1 MNPRPPRS
9 TRTYPLLPYTT
20 LVRSR
25 IGDDQHRR
33 LAARRADAD
42 LRAPV
47 EPRRGPGLQRPFL
60 AVRMDDAGA
69 RQDIINTVLVDCVD
83 ADRGADVHRA
93 LSDFDAARSGRRIAD
108 PPRASHSVRPNRRG
122 FPAPR
127 PRFVDYHHRRDT
139 GTQPLR

>member
-69 RQDIINTVLVDCVD
+69 RQDIINLVMVDCVD
-83 ADRGADVHRA
+83 ADRGADVQRPLA
-93 LSDFDAARSGRRIAD
+93 EFEAARRGHPIAD
-108 PPRASHSVRPNRRG
+108 PPPGRPADRPMRRG
-122 FPAPR
+122 FPAHNP
-127 PRFVDYHHRRDT
+127 PFLDHPT
-139 GTQPLR
+139 PIPENP

>member
-33 LAARRADAD
+33 LAARLADAD

-69 RQDIINTVLVDCVD
+69 RQDIINLVMVDCVD
-83 ADRGADVHRA
+83 ADRGADVQRA
-93 LSDFDAARSGRRIAD
+93 LAEFDAARRGPRIRTDERRVGQEGVSSGR
-108 PPRASHSVRPNRRG
+108 SRG
-122 FPAPR
+122 SP
-127 PRFVDYHHRRDT
+127 
-139 GTQPLR
+139 